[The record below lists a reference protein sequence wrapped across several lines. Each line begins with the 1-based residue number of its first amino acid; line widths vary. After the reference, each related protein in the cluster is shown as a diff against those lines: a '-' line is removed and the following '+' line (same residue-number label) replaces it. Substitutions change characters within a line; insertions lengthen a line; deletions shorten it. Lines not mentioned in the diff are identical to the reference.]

1 MPTASDSHDT
11 PGKNVPTQIVGDET
25 RSASEIDSESGV
37 PNDDAEPVCA
47 RRRDRT
53 GRSRVPALRHQPGF
67 RLRLDCRYGLVA

>member
-25 RSASEIDSESGV
+25 RSASEINSESGV

-47 RRRDRT
+47 NCGGVIGPD
-53 GRSRVPALRHQPGF
+53 
-67 RLRLDCRYGLVA
+67 DLVCPHCGISLVSG